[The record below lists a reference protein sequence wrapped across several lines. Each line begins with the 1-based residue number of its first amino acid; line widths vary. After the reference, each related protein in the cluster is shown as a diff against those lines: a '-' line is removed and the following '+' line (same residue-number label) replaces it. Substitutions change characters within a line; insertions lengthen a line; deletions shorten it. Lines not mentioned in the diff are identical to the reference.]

1 MGSGNM
7 NHMPMSTEGVTL
19 VARAG
24 ILVLLTGAAAL
35 FRALIGRGRRA
46 DLMMLGGTLGG
57 ISLGVAVSSLISSWI
72 RTDVSVICAV
82 LGIITGWTIA
92 WFFARRMPH
101 DAR

>member
-1 MGSGNM
+1 MGSGNIH
-7 NHMPMSTEGVTL
+7 HMPMSTEGVTL

-24 ILVLLTGAAAL
+24 ILLLLTGAAAL

-57 ISLGVAVSSLISSWI
+57 ISLGVAVSYLISSWI

-92 WFFARRMPH
+92 WFFARRIPH

>member
-1 MGSGNM
+1 M
-7 NHMPMSTEGVTL
+7 NHMALSTEGVTL

-24 ILVLLTGAAAL
+24 ILILLTGAAAL
-35 FRALIGRGRRA
+35 FSALIGRGRKA

-57 ISLGVAVSSLISSWI
+57 ISLGVAVSYLISPWI
-72 RTDVSVICAV
+72 RADVSVICAV

-92 WFFARRMPH
+92 WLFARHIPR

>member
-1 MGSGNM
+1 M
-7 NHMPMSTEGVTL
+7 NHMALSTEGVTL

-24 ILVLLTGAAAL
+24 ILILLTGAAAL
-35 FRALIGRGRRA
+35 FSALIGRGRKA

-57 ISLGVAVSSLISSWI
+57 ILLGVAVGNLISARI
-72 RTDVSVICAV
+72 RADVSVICAV

-92 WFFARRMPH
+92 WFFARRIPH